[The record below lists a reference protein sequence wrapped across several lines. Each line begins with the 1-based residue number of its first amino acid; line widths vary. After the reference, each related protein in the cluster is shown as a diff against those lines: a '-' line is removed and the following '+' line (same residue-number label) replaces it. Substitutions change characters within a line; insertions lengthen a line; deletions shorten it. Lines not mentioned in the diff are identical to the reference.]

1 MDKNGKKEEQPRK
14 KYYKIFI
21 LTKDN
26 YYFIIEKR
34 KLYKSKFFSNIFQ
47 SDKTSGNIRNPL
59 FLQNIDSK
67 YLKYVI
73 QYLEYYYNKENSW
86 DNILLKNITFYDINR
101 YIKNEFDKN
110 FIEKIKK
117 EMKKDSNIVNNIKY
131 FGVETLNNKLK
142 LLELFENK
150 LK

>member
-1 MDKNGKKEEQPRK
+1 MNTEKK

-73 QYLEYYYNKENSW
+73 QYLEYHFNKEDQW
-86 DNILLKNITFYDINR
+86 DYNILKNITYYDINK
-101 YIKNEFDKN
+101 YFLDDFDKK
-110 FIEKIKK
+110 FFSKINSDNDK
-117 EMKKDSNIVNNIKY
+117 NIINNIKY
-131 FGVETLNNKLK
+131 FGVETLNNKLR
-142 LLELFENK
+142 LLELFKNN
-150 LK
+150 LQ

>member
-1 MDKNGKKEEQPRK
+1 MNTERK

-73 QYLEYYYNKENSW
+73 QYLEYHFNKEDQW
-86 DNILLKNITFYDINR
+86 DYNILKNITYYDINK
-101 YIKNEFDKN
+101 YFLDDFDKK
-110 FIEKIKK
+110 FFSKINSDNDK
-117 EMKKDSNIVNNIKY
+117 NIINNIKY
-131 FGVETLNNKLK
+131 FGVETLNNKLR
-142 LLELFENK
+142 LLELFKNN
-150 LK
+150 LQ